1 MGRDIIILCHCIMSI
16 TIGDVVL
23 NYGYNKFGDI
33 ITSITVDPNG
43 PLEPF
48 IKQIKRIL
56 NISPITRGMAD
67 CGGNS
72 EKICKKLK
80 GIIEG
85 TVGKIIITEWVKPI
99 NKTNNEIF
107 DAVYGDMPFAIGGS
121 YHALVYLEIIIEGI
135 QYYIAIETTSCNLQF
150 YVESNPERFEI
161 MIKTRYQCREFKI
174 TDDCD
179 KPWMDFISGGKQK
192 VKRTIKNKKRKV
204 KRTIKNKNRY

>member
-1 MGRDIIILCHCIMSI
+1 MSI

-33 ITSITVDPNG
+33 ITTITVDLNG

-56 NISPITRGMAD
+56 NISPIKRGIAD
-67 CGGNS
+67 CGVNS

-99 NKTNNEIF
+99 NKTNNRIF
-107 DAVYGDMPFAIGGS
+107 DAVYGDMPITIGGS

-135 QYYIAIETTSCNLQF
+135 KYYIAIETTSCNLQF
-150 YVESNPERFEI
+150 YVESDPETF
-161 MIKTRYQCREFKI
+161 
-174 TDDCD
+174 
-179 KPWMDFISGGKQK
+179 
-192 VKRTIKNKKRKV
+192 
-204 KRTIKNKNRY
+204 